1 MYAVYCRK
9 CSWQLGINSN
19 ASQKEFAGQWEI
31 IFKRKSLKISFGKN
45 LSLKFCKNARFIKA
59 FPGFHQ
65 NIYHVFESAQF
76 VQSPLLFTVKQTHKA
91 NDFFRWINIFLGR
104 YFRNILTL
112 CCPKR
117 KKSLGDCFC
126 GKTWYWLK
134 WFLHLIP
141 PKIDVVLVRLDVFL
155 WEEERLFWMTL
166 FFFFCY

>member
-1 MYAVYCRK
+1 MYALYCRK

-31 IFKRKSLKISFGKN
+31 IFKRKSLRISFRKN

-76 VQSPLLFTVKQTHKA
+76 FQSPLLFTVKQTFTRQMISFA
-91 NDFFRWINIFLGR
+91 ELIFFLGR

-141 PKIDVVLVRLDVFL
+141 PKTDVVLVRLDVFL
-155 WEEERLFWMTL
+155 WEEERLF
-166 FFFFCY
+166 